1 MKPRLSETD
10 DAWLALATVKEFTG
24 HLPGLLATFGSPQA
38 IGRAG
43 PRALAQQP
51 GLSYE
56 NACAACLALGRVDL
70 GATKARLQAQAIR
83 LITIDDER
91 YPRRLK
97 EIADA
102 PPVLFARGDA
112 ILDDRRAVA
121 MVGAR
126 RSTAYGRN
134 VARRMARRISQ
145 AGVTV
150 VSGLARGIDS
160 TAHEAALDGPGGT
173 IAVLGCGLE
182 HVYPPENRRL
192 TDQIALMGSVISE
205 MWLDVPPLPHHF
217 PLRNR
222 IISGLAD
229 VTVVVEAAARS
240 GALITARLAQEQ
252 SREMGAVPGSVLSE
266 TSRGANGLIKDGAHV
281 IESAG
286 DVLSLMELQT
296 TSDNPPLPLALP
308 GGRDGGILDAIGWEG
323 RSVDSLIAATGL
335 PPGALLA
342 ALSRL
347 EMAGLV
353 EPLAGQRF
361 ARVPEPRPRS

>member
-1 MKPRLSETD
+1 MNRS
-10 DAWLALATVKEFTG
+10 DAWLALATVRELTG
-24 HLPGLLATFGSPQA
+24 HLPGLLAMFGSPQA
-38 IGRAG
+38 VTRAG
-43 PRALAQQP
+43 PRALARQP

-56 NACAACLALGRVDL
+56 HACAACLALEEVDL
-70 GATKARLQAQAIR
+70 PATKARMEAQGIGMV
-83 LITIDDER
+83 TIDEER

-97 EIADA
+97 EIEDA
-102 PPVLFARGDA
+102 PPVLFARGES
-112 ILDDRRAVA
+112 ILHLERAVA
-121 MVGAR
+121 VVGSR

-134 VARRMARRISQ
+134 VARLLARHLSQ

-160 TAHEAALDGPGGT
+160 IAHEAAMEGAGGT

-182 HVYPPENRRL
+182 LVYPPENRRL
-192 TDQIALMGSVISE
+192 TERIARRGSVVSE

-222 IISGLAD
+222 IISGIAD

-240 GALITARLAQEQ
+240 GALVTARLAQEQ
-252 SREMGAVPGSVLSE
+252 SRETGAVPGGVLSE
-266 TSRGANGLIKDGAHV
+266 TSRGTNALIKDGAHL
-281 IESAG
+281 IECAE
-286 DVLSLMELQT
+286 DVLSLMEFQASSESGTPRPVL
-296 TSDNPPLPLALP
+296 LAGDDVGVLE
-308 GGRDGGILDAIGWEG
+308 AVGWEG
-323 RSVDSLIAATGL
+323 GSIDSLIAVTGL
-335 PPGALLA
+335 TPGALLA

-361 ARVPEPRPRS
+361 VRVS